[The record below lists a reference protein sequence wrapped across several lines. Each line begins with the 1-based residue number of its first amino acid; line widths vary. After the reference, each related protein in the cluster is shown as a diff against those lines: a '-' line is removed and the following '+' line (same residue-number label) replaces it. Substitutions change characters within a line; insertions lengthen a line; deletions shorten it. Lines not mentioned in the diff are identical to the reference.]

1 MLREKNIDAGVE
13 KKDEKK
19 KSEKNGGRRER
30 TEKIVTEVD
39 RRSLAGLSVRTKK
52 GEFNNDISLLLGFP
66 LCRNKLIKM

>member
-1 MLREKNIDAGVE
+1 MREKNIDAGVE